1 MKDKK
6 SITFTSL
13 IYFIILTLFVVVRIL
28 GSINIFN
35 YSSTLLGNVI
45 FTFII
50 QIGLLFLLPFFAYKL
65 YNKKKT
71 KEVFK
76 DFKARTIS
84 SKAVWISIG
93 IGILVFILNIFIS
106 TFFNGIISFFG
117 YSSNSGSSGGSQVE
131 TYSLSAFFINIL
143 LVCIL
148 PALCEEFTHRGFL
161 LNGYK
166 KLGNKSAIMYS
177 ALFFGLL
184 HLNIEQFFYATIIG
198 LILGFIT
205 VMSDSIYPAMIVH
218 FMNNFINVYLEFA
231 RINKLPFGNA
241 TEVIVNFFSEGSVL
255 LNVLFIILTLA
266 LIVYLLVYLITCLF
280 SETKVKNLNNVTKSM
295 ALKQLK
301 SDFMKDFNIEVEQN
315 LTDEEK
321 EFVEILKDNN
331 VKFETKIMD
340 VPTDIYQNKNINVR
354 PVITLPIEKVFNM
367 YTKDSGYKRSWIEN
381 LFLYSS
387 IFLGAIITFFTFIW
401 GIL

>member
-13 IYFIILTLFVVVRIL
+13 IYFIIIALFVVVRIL

-35 YSSTLLGNVI
+35 YQSTLLGNVI

-65 YNKKKT
+65 YNKKKS

-76 DFKARTIS
+76 DFKAKKIS
-84 SKAVWISIG
+84 SKAIWISIG

-117 YSSNSGSSGGSQVE
+117 YSSNSGSSGGSQTE
-131 TYSLSAFFINIL
+131 TYSLSAFFVNVL

-148 PALCEEFTHRGFL
+148 PAICEEFTHRGFL

-166 KLGNKSAIMYS
+166 KLGNKSAIIFS

-198 LILGFIT
+198 LILAFIT

-218 FMNNFINVYLEFA
+218 FINNFINVYLEFA

-241 TEVIVNFFSEGSVL
+241 SEVLSNFFSEGSAL

-266 LIVYLLVYLITCLF
+266 LVIYLMVYLITYLF
-280 SETKVKNLNNVTKSM
+280 SETKVKSLNSITKSM

-301 SDFMKDFNIEVEQN
+301 AEFMKDFNIETEQN
-315 LTDEEK
+315 LTEEEK

-331 VKFETKIMD
+331 VKFETKIIEMPAE
-340 VPTDIYQNKNINVR
+340 VYRNKNINIK

-367 YTKDSGYKRSWIEN
+367 YTKNSDYKRNWVEN
-381 LFLYSS
+381 LFMYSI